1 MIEKFA
7 ALDFETANW
16 QPTSVCSVGIVL
28 VNRGNIEDRF
38 YSLIHPVPDFYSRRN
53 TEIHGLTRE
62 DTEDAPAFPTVWREI
77 APLVEGVPL
86 VAHNSMFDEGCLK
99 AVFALYEMPY
109 PAYRFYCTCR
119 LARKLFKG
127 LENYRLPTVPP
138 IAVLTWPLI
147 IMPLPMPRQQR
158 LSCRRS

>member
-53 TEIHGLTRE
+53 P
-62 DTEDAPAFPTVWREI
+62 DAAWAFVRYLIPAGI
-77 APLVEGVPL
+77 
-86 VAHNSMFDEGCLK
+86 LK
-99 AVFALYEMPY
+99 FMD
-109 PAYRFYCTCR
+109 
-119 LARKLFKG
+119 
-127 LENYRLPTVPP
+127 
-138 IAVLTWPLI
+138 
-147 IMPLPMPRQQR
+147 
-158 LSCRRS
+158 